1 MYGTGDP
8 LILLHRG
15 LGHSEMMTEVIR
27 HFSATRQVIG
37 QVEQINASAAES
49 MKDTPMYQ
57 SYVAVAPR
65 PEDFPRLLD
74 KMGDL
79 MRQDYDWS
87 AEIARIT
94 APTMLVYGD
103 HDAIPPWHMAEFFAL
118 LGGGQKDAGWD
129 GAGMAGA
136 RSAMRKSGGLAV

>member
-1 MYGTGDP
+1 
-8 LILLHRG
+8 
-15 LGHSEMMTEVIR
+15 
-27 HFSATRQVIG
+27 
-37 QVEQINASAAES
+37 
-49 MKDTPMYQ
+49 MYQ

-65 PEDFPRLLD
+65 LEDFPRLLD

-103 HDAIPPWHMAEFFAL
+103 HDAIPPSHMAEFFAL

-129 GAGMAGA
+129 GAGMASA
-136 RSAMRKSGGLAV
+136 RLAVLPGLTHYNVFLSPRLADIVAPFLHGEEETPRWGEVAAAH